1 MADQVLPIR
10 LVAGLGNPGS
20 EYQFTRHN
28 VGFLVLD
35 LLASRGSA
43 VWENSNKWSAAW
55 TRLGDV
61 YLVKPTT
68 YMNHSGEAV
77 AAVADFYKVAA
88 NETLIVA
95 DDTALPLGRLR
106 IRHIGGSG
114 GHNGL
119 SSVIM
124 HFGTDLIPRLRIG
137 VGAPP
142 PQGATDYVLGNFFE
156 EEKPVIEAAIK
167 RAADAVKWAIDN
179 GLLSAMN
186 QFNKN
191 PEPERPEGG
200 PKES

>member
-1 MADQVLPIR
+1 VADQVSPIR

-35 LLASRGSA
+35 LLAARNNA
-43 VWENSNKWSAAW
+43 TWENSKKWSALW

-68 YMNHSGEAV
+68 YMNHSGETV
-77 AAVADFYKVAA
+77 AAVADFYKVAP
-88 NETLIVA
+88 NETLVVA
-95 DDTALPLGRLR
+95 DDTALPVGRLR
-106 IRHIGGSG
+106 IRQMGGSG

-124 HFGTDLIPRLRIG
+124 HLATDAFPRLRIG
-137 VGAPP
+137 IGAPP
-142 PQGATDYVLGNFFE
+142 PQGSTDYVLGNFFE
-156 EEKPVIEAAIK
+156 EEKPIMEAAIK

-186 QFNKN
+186 TFN
-191 PEPERPEGG
+191 PEPVREG
-200 PKES
+200 EN

>member
-1 MADQVLPIR
+1 MAEDIR
-10 LVAGLGNPGS
+10 KIGLVAGLGNPGA
-20 EYQFTRHN
+20 EYRFTRHN

-35 LLASRGSA
+35 LLAAREGLA
-43 VWENSNKWSAAW
+43 WENSNKWSASW
-55 TRLGDV
+55 TRLGGV
-61 YLVKPTT
+61 FLVKPTT
-68 YMNHSGEAV
+68 YMNHSGEAIV
-77 AAVADFYKVAA
+77 AVADFYKIPA
-88 NETLIVA
+88 NETLIVT

-124 HFGTDLIPRLRIG
+124 HFGTHELPRLRIG

-142 PQGATDYVLGNFFE
+142 PQGSTDYVLGNFFE
-156 EEKPVIEAAIK
+156 EEKPVMEAAIK

-186 QFNKN
+186 TFNKS
-191 PEPERPEGG
+191 EEL
-200 PKES
+200 

>member
-1 MADQVLPIR
+1 VAEDIGNIR
-10 LVAGLGNPGS
+10 LVAGLGNPGA
-20 EYQFTRHN
+20 EYRFTRHN

-35 LLASRGSA
+35 VLAAREGLA
-43 VWENSNKWSAAW
+43 WENSKKWSASWA
-55 TRLGDV
+55 RLKEV
-61 YLVKPTT
+61 FLVKPTT

-77 AAVADFYKVAA
+77 VAVADFYKIAP
-88 NETLIVA
+88 NETLIVT

-124 HFGTDLIPRLRIG
+124 HFGTDSFPRLRVGI
-137 VGAPP
+137 GAPP
-142 PQGATDYVLGNFFE
+142 PQGSTDYVLGNFFE
-156 EEKPVIEAAIK
+156 EEKPVMEAAIK

-186 QFNKN
+186 TFNKT
-191 PEPERPEGG
+191 EEL
-200 PKES
+200 

>member
-1 MADQVLPIR
+1 VAEDIGKIR
-10 LVAGLGNPGS
+10 LIAGLGNPGA
-20 EYQFTRHN
+20 EYRFTRHN

-35 LLASRGSA
+35 LLAARGNVA
-43 VWENSNKWSAAW
+43 WENSNRWSASW

-61 YLVKPTT
+61 FLVKPTT
-68 YMNHSGEAV
+68 YMNHSGEAIV
-77 AAVADFYKVAA
+77 ALADFYKIAPE
-88 NETLIVA
+88 ETLIVT

-106 IRHIGGSG
+106 IRQLGGSG

-124 HFGTDLIPRLRIG
+124 HFGTDLLPRLRIG

-142 PQGATDYVLGNFFE
+142 PQGSTDYVLGNFFE

-167 RAADAVKWAIDN
+167 RAADAVKWTIDN

-186 QFNKN
+186 TFNKT
-191 PEPERPEGG
+191 EEL
-200 PKES
+200 